1 MKFQFGLKTERES
14 SGNLTWGKGNP
25 TADNY
30 SRDMCCINSDCK
42 RNGILMNVATTEV
55 VGVKELPSE
64 LQREGRSYAV
74 ICECPECFS
83 QYWSHLPDESAKL
96 YFEGKKCLE
105 KDNVKK

>member
-1 MKFQFGLKTERES
+1 
-14 SGNLTWGKGNP
+14 
-25 TADNY
+25 
-30 SRDMCCINSDCK
+30 
-42 RNGILMNVATTEV
+42 MNVATTEV